1 MHRLEPELLRVFEQ
15 VSITWHELFHLKS
28 DNTGQSK
35 SGVGHWR
42 EASKQLV
49 PQLGKKIK
57 AEKGV
62 KQEYSAVFRKAMT
75 GLKKI
80 GFTKPQSEGQ
90 VAILELVYQ
99 FPVISIIILLTSSGK
114 SVLFFSVLVIVE

>member
-1 MHRLEPELLRVFEQ
+1 MLRVFEQ
-15 VSITWHELFHLKS
+15 VSIVWYELFHLKS
-28 DNTGQSK
+28 DSAGQSK
-35 SGVGHWR
+35 SGIGHRR

-62 KQEYSAVFRKAMT
+62 KQEYSATFRKAMAR
-75 GLKKI
+75 LKKI

-90 VAILELVYQ
+90 VAVLELVY
-99 FPVISIIILLTSSGK
+99 
-114 SVLFFSVLVIVE
+114 